1 MKSSKIFESLKKI
14 LKYLFMIFL
23 ILNIAIY
30 ILVFLFQEDPGGE
43 ISDNI
48 SKRNELALL
57 AVSMLYIILYSII
70 KGEKINSWF

>member
-1 MKSSKIFESLKKI
+1 MKTSRIFQSLKII

-30 ILVFLFQEDPGGE
+30 ILVFLFQGDPGGE
-43 ISDNI
+43 IWDNI

-57 AVSMLYIILYSII
+57 ALSMLYVILYSLI
-70 KGEKINSWF
+70 KGEKINSFF